1 MNFQQTKTREDRVLS
16 DEDPPDLLAD
26 LSPPAGAPPAHPA
39 RPPARARARGRLT
52 IEVICKDHRWTRC
65 EESQARIAAQE
76 ALKAAA
82 HKRSGEMAGEMVIVL
97 ADDVFVQDLNAR
109 FRGID
114 RPTNVLAFRA
124 GAPELGDVIIAR
136 DTLYREA
143 GDKNITAHAHLAH
156 LTVHGTLHLLGFDH
170 DDDQNASIMEE
181 LEISILAKLEL
192 ANPYH
197 LDEEEF

>member
-26 LSPPAGAPPAHPA
+26 LSPPPAHPA
-39 RPPARARARGRLT
+39 GAWARLT
-52 IEVICKDHRWTRC
+52 IEVIRKDHRWTAG
-65 EESQARIAAQE
+65 EESQARRAAQYALE
-76 ALKAAA
+76 AADYKNLGKNL
-82 HKRSGEMAGEMVIVL
+82 GEMAIVL

-124 GAPELGDVIIAR
+124 GASALGDVIIAR

-181 LEISILAKLEL
+181 LEISILAKLGL
-192 ANPYH
+192 ASPYH

>member
-1 MNFQQTKTREDRVLS
+1 MNFQQTKTREDRVLG

-26 LSPPAGAPPAHPA
+26 LSPVHAA
-39 RPPARARARGRLT
+39 RFT
-52 IEVICKDHRWTRC
+52 IDVIRKDHRWTAG
-65 EESQARIAAQE
+65 EEAQVRRAAE
-76 ALKAAA
+76 SALEAAA
-82 HKRSGEMAGEMVIVL
+82 HETASEMAIVL
-97 ADDVFVQDLNAR
+97 ADDALVQTLNAR
-109 FRGID
+109 FRGVD

-156 LTVHGTLHLLGFDH
+156 LIVHGTLHLLGFDH
-170 DDDQNASIMEE
+170 DDDQNANIMEE
-181 LEISILAKLEL
+181 LEISILAKLGL

>member
-26 LSPPAGAPPAHPA
+26 LSPS
-39 RPPARARARGRLT
+39 RTARARFT
-52 IEVICKDHRWTRC
+52 IDVIRKDHRWTAG
-65 EESQARIAAQE
+65 EESQARRAAQYALE
-76 ALKAAA
+76 AADYKNLGKNL
-82 HKRSGEMAGEMVIVL
+82 GEMAIVL

-109 FRGID
+109 FRGVD

-181 LEISILAKLEL
+181 LEISILAKLGL
-192 ANPYH
+192 ASPYH

>member
-1 MNFQQTKTREDRVLS
+1 MNFQQTKTREDRVLG
-16 DEDPPDLLAD
+16 DEDPPDL
-26 LSPPAGAPPAHPA
+26 SPVHAV
-39 RPPARARARGRLT
+39 RLT
-52 IEVICKDHRWTRC
+52 IEVIRKDHRWTAG
-65 EESQARIAAQE
+65 EESQARRAAQYALE
-76 ALKAAA
+76 AADYKNL
-82 HKRSGEMAGEMVIVL
+82 GEMAIVL
-97 ADDVFVQDLNAR
+97 ADDALVQTLNAR
-109 FRGID
+109 FRGVD

-181 LEISILAKLEL
+181 LEVSILAKLGL
-192 ANPYH
+192 ASPYH
-197 LDEEEF
+197 LDEEDF